1 MFAKAF
7 PVMVAPAEVRPADS
21 ETTTGWRA
29 AVWPVVQ
36 RELREAARRPV
47 NHRLRL
53 LSGMVGTLLMAGIVI
68 GSSAPV
74 RFVGGWLLGGLH
86 AMLLGLIFL
95 IVPAFAADCIAREHR
110 EGTMA
115 LLFLTPLKAS
125 GIIAGKTLVQAL
137 RAATLWLAV
146 LPLLAIPFLTGGVTW
161 LDALSA
167 LSLEFCATI
176 LCLGAGILG
185 STLARERNK
194 AFLLAYFFAVLFLYV
209 FGQLF
214 LMVLVVEWRGFAAW
228 KGMGVGDLVEVC
240 RLFLVGALGP
250 DGLISWSSVVAMVPG
265 LGAIWQRLCWGSP
278 VAAGLIFFAI
288 CRFAAARLSRSWQ
301 DKAPSVRREKLR
313 RRYCTPLFQDWSR
326 RQAQRVLDFNPIAW
340 LQEYSWKA
348 RLGKWLLLAA
358 FLLVGSAA
366 CALSQDAED
375 FTFVSLLLVLSG
387 LYLFLGVSGFLQE
400 KRSGALEM
408 LLVTPISPGKI
419 ILGRTWGLWKLFLPA
434 SATLAIVYVNS
445 MWVKYLEN
453 NDLIDAL
460 RGMMMLAC
468 SFLLL
473 PILATYSALRVKGLV
488 QAAMLTLAAT
498 LVPISFSLGV
508 AGLFVDDATISARIF
523 PVLLILS
530 NSAFALLACGL
541 LRHSLSRRI
550 YSF

>member
-1 MFAKAF
+1 MFAKVF
-7 PVMVAPAEVRPADS
+7 PVTVVPAEAHPVDP

-29 AVWPVVQ
+29 AIWPVVQ

-53 LSGMVGTLLMAGIVI
+53 LSGVVGTLLMAGIVI
-68 GSSAPV
+68 GSTAPV

-176 LCLGAGILG
+176 LCLAAGMLA
-185 STLARERNK
+185 STLGRERNK
-194 AFLLAYFFAVLFLYV
+194 AFLLAYFFAALFLFV
-209 FGQLF
+209 FSQLF
-214 LMVLVVEWRGFAAW
+214 LMLLIVEWRGFAAW
-228 KGMGVGDLVEVC
+228 KSMGVGILVEVY
-240 RLFLVGALGP
+240 RLFLVGAFGP
-250 DGLISWSSVVAMVPG
+250 DGLITWSSVVAMVPG
-265 LGAIWQRLCWGSP
+265 LGGIWQQLCWGSP
-278 VAAGLIFFAI
+278 VATALIFFAI
-288 CRFAAARLSRSWQ
+288 CRFAATRLNRSWQ

-313 RRYCTPLFQDWSR
+313 RRYCTPLFRRWSR
-326 RQAQRVLDFNPIAW
+326 RRAQRVLDFNPIGW
-340 LQEYSWKA
+340 LQEYSWKT
-348 RLGKWLLLAA
+348 RLGKWLLLGTFLVLGTAA
-358 FLLVGSAA
+358 CTLPEDAQDFSFLL
-366 CALSQDAED
+366 
-375 FTFVSLLLVLSG
+375 LLLFLAG
-387 LYLFLGVSGFLQE
+387 LYVFVGVNGFLQE

-408 LLVTPISPGKI
+408 LLVTPISPAKI
-419 ILGRTWGLWKLFLPA
+419 IFGRTWGLWKLFLPA
-434 SATLAIVYVNS
+434 CATLAIVYVTS
-445 MWVKYLEN
+445 MGVRFLQN
-453 NDLIDAL
+453 NELIDAL
-460 RGMMMLAC
+460 QGIMMLAC
-468 SFLLL
+468 AFLIL

-488 QAAMLTLAAT
+488 QAALLTVAAT
-498 LVPISFSLGV
+498 LVPTAFALGV
-508 AGLFVDDATISARIF
+508 AGLFVDDATIRGRIL
-523 PVLLILS
+523 PALLILS
-530 NSAFALLACGL
+530 TSAFAFLVCRM
-541 LRHSLSRRI
+541 LRHSLFRRI